1 MKNTI
6 FIFKTKMKSINRNI
20 ENESNSS
27 SPLGVRGNYNF
38 DEIIDR
44 RNTGAIKLERC
55 KTLFGTENVLPLWV
69 ADMDFRTPDFI
80 LNAIQKR
87 LEHPILGYTMP
98 PKDYYP
104 LTVKWITEHHNW
116 NVKRDWVGFLPGIV
130 PGLAFAVQS
139 LTNVGDEIIV
149 QSPVYYPFFHVI
161 ENNQRVLVNN
171 QLKEVNGKY
180 VMDFEDLEKK
190 FTPRT
195 KLFILCNP
203 HNPGGRVW
211 SREELEQFAS
221 ICSKHKVTIVSDEIH
236 ADMILSKELKH
247 TPLATVSEWAE
258 QNTVTFMAPTK
269 VFNMPGLIS
278 SAYIIAND
286 ELRHKFASFLEASEM
301 NAGNI
306 FAYIGAV
313 AAYEHG
319 EEWRLQMLDYVKGN
333 IDYIVDYL
341 KKNIPQVKPMIPEAS
356 FLLWLDC
363 KELGMETDELH
374 QFFSHKAGLGLN
386 KGTIFGPGGEYHLRL
401 NVACP
406 RSVLEKAMKQ
416 LETAV
421 SGPENGMSKYSIN
434 SKQ

>member
-1 MKNTI
+1 M
-6 FIFKTKMKSINRNI
+6 NI
-20 ENESNSS
+20 ESEFSNKSNSN
-27 SPLGVRGNYNF
+27 SPAGVRGKYNF
-38 DEIIDR
+38 DEVIDR

-55 KTLFGTENVLPLWV
+55 KTLFGTEDVLPLWV

-80 LNAIQKR
+80 LDAIRER
-87 LEHPILGYTMP
+87 LEHPILGYTMS
-98 PKDYYP
+98 PKNFYP
-104 LTVKWITEHHNW
+104 LTIKWITDHHNW
-116 NVKRDWVGFLPGIV
+116 DVKREWVGFLPGIV

-161 ENNQRVLVNN
+161 ENNNRVLVNN
-171 QLKEVNGKY
+171 QLKEVDGRF
-180 VMDFEDLEKK
+180 VMDLEDLEKK
-190 FTPRT
+190 FTSKT

-211 SREELEQFAS
+211 TKEELQQFAAV
-221 ICSKHKVTIVSDEIH
+221 CEKHNVTIISDEIH
-236 ADMILSKELKH
+236 ADMVLQENIRH

-258 QNTVTFMAPTK
+258 QHTVTFMAPTK

-278 SAYIIAND
+278 SAYIIPNK
-286 ELRHKFASFLEASEM
+286 ELHEKFAAFLEASEM

-313 AAYEHG
+313 AAYEQG

-333 IDYIVDYL
+333 IEFVADFL
-341 KKNIPQVKPMIPEAS
+341 KNNVPQVKPMIPEAS
-356 FLLWLDC
+356 FLVWLDC
-363 KELGMETDELH
+363 EDLGMETDELH
-374 QFFSHKAGLGLN
+374 KFFSHKAGLGLN

-406 RSVLEKAMKQ
+406 RSILEKGMKQ
-416 LETAV
+416 LYTAV
-421 SGPENGMSKYSIN
+421 RSK
-434 SKQ
+434 K